1 MSFSDQ
7 ILVLKIYN
15 WWYCSSAPLTCSE
28 PPPPPWCR
36 SAGRPRLRESLTRW
50 FILLGKIGKGAPP
63 LMLLTS
69 FHSISCSDENRK
81 QLWCV
86 SDEWQSNLSE
96 HEAVRLLPSVWW
108 IFWDVAS
115 VLLHFTAAVL
125 GFTPFSALQ
134 TPSSDFITL
143 PVHSGSKHLIPLKH
157 CEKHSLSP
165 QKPHQL
171 WPLEK
176 NIHPSVWDSGFHTAG

>member
-15 WWYCSSAPLTCSE
+15 WWYCSSAP
-28 PPPPPWCR
+28 PWWR

-81 QLWCV
+81 QLRCV

-115 VLLHFTAAVL
+115 VLLHFTAVVL

-171 WPLEK
+171 WPIGKKLTS
-176 NIHPSVWDSGFHTAG
+176 ICLGGFFTSGFHTAG